1 MKVIFL
7 TSLCLFLFFI
17 PNVNGQEFG
26 QTKQLFSTPGFK
38 KMKLEYKQCVLS
50 KGEQYAKVSTPSE
63 AIKFAPIACKRELL
77 KIKQFFLN
85 SAFKQTVITALIDSI
100 KEGVEIDLVNI
111 VYKERLK
118 YLKK

>member
-7 TSLCLFLFFI
+7 TSLCLFFI
-17 PNVNGQEFG
+17 ATVNGQEFG
-26 QTKQLFSTPGFK
+26 QTKQFFNTPGFK
-38 KMKLEYKQCVLS
+38 KMKLKYEQCVLS
-50 KGEQYAKVSTPSE
+50 KGEQFAKVSTPSE
-63 AIKFAPIACKRELL
+63 AIKFAPIACKREIL

-85 SAFKQTVITALIDSI
+85 SAFKKTVITALIDSI